1 MEAVLQEAFVAA
13 AVNKARLLFAELT
26 NTENL
31 KSFQAYHSNNLR
43 NSMDSYLAS
52 AGQDYSTLDPTGQ
65 KSAEEMAAVVQE
77 AFAAF
82 KVDKARLELKSLQ
95 CCATLKYTRFD
106 PKGPL
111 NFLNSFLQEA
121 GTDYSALDPTGQK
134 SAEEMKAVVQEAFAA
149 GAVNK
154 ARLLLEFLEE
164 RARKFD
170 NQSHMNDPNDILQ
183 FIESG
188 LEEAGQDY
196 SALDPT
202 GQKSADEMEA
212 VLQKAYAGAQVN
224 FATAQRY
231 NQDRERLYS

>member
-1 MEAVLQEAFVAA
+1 MAAVLQEAFVAA

-26 NTENL
+26 NTEKL
-31 KSFQAYHSNNLR
+31 KSFQAHYSNNLR

-52 AGQDYSTLDPTGQ
+52 AGQDYSALDPTGQ
-65 KSAEEMAAVVQE
+65 KSAEAMEAVVQE

-82 KVDKARLELKSLQ
+82 KVDKARRELKSLQ
-95 CCATLKYTRFD
+95 CCATLNYAGFD
-106 PKGPL
+106 PKNPL
-111 NFLNSFLQEA
+111 NRLNSFLQEA

-154 ARLLLEFLEE
+154 ARLLFVNLQTRATKLEN
-164 RARKFD
+164 D
-170 NQSHMNDPNDILQ
+170 SHMYNPEDTLKMIR
-183 FIESG
+183 SC
-188 LEEAGQDY
+188 LEDAETDY

-202 GQKSADEMEA
+202 GQKSADEMISLVQE
-212 VLQKAYAGAQVN
+212 VLEGAQVN

-231 NQDRERLYS
+231 NQERERLYS